1 MMAGDTS
8 FELDIQGKGGH
19 GAMPQYANNPIN
31 YIQKVIEE
39 IDNIARINDAIITP
53 TVVNG
58 GSSYNVIPDR
68 ISIKGTCRFLTKTKG
83 DNIVTQMSNLKMPNI
98 SIQCKMIPGYPPTIN
113 NIDCASL

>member
-1 MMAGDTS
+1 MAEFDLGTIGISDSVMMAGDTS

-68 ISIKGTCRFLTKTKG
+68 IYQRY
-83 DNIVTQMSNLKMPNI
+83 MSF
-98 SIQCKMIPGYPPTIN
+98 SY
-113 NIDCASL
+113 